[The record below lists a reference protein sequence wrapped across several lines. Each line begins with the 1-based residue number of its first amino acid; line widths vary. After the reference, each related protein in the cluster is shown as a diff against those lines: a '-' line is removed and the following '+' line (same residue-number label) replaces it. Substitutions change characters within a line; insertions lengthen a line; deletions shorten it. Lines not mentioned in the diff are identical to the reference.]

1 MFEAKDIR
9 SGYGEVVVL
18 QGLDFSVGHEIFAV
32 LGSNGAGKSTL
43 LKTIAKLL
51 SLLSGSFT
59 FDGQEVT
66 DTPAYEL
73 AIGGLAFVPQEHNVF
88 PDLTVAENLS
98 LGSLIGTRSKEERLA
113 EIYQLFP
120 VIPDRLHQKAGTLS
134 GGETQMVA
142 IGRALMQ
149 EPKLLLLDEPTA
161 GLAPLYVDNLF
172 AKIKEIH
179 ETKGVSVILAEQ
191 NAAKTLAISDRA
203 MILSLGE
210 IYLLEQSDKVD
221 GEMLKEGYQI

>member
-1 MFEAKDIR
+1 MFEAVDIR

-18 QGLDFSVGHEIFAV
+18 QGLDFKVEHEIFAI

-43 LKTIAKLL
+43 LKTMAKLL
-51 SLLSGSFT
+51 PLMSGTLHFEKEEITHLS
-59 FDGQEVT
+59 
-66 DTPAYEL
+66 AYEL
-73 AIGGLAFVPQEHNVF
+73 ATKRLAFVPQEHNVF

-98 LGSLIGTRSKEERLA
+98 LGSLIGTRSKEERL
-113 EIYQLFP
+113 EEVYELFP
-120 VIPDRLHQKAGTLS
+120 VIPDRIQQKAGTLS

-149 EPKLLLLDEPTA
+149 EPRLLLLDEPTA
-161 GLAPLYVDNLF
+161 GLAPLYVDNLM

-179 ETKGVSVILAEQ
+179 EVKGVSVILAEQ
-191 NAAKTLAISDRA
+191 NATKALSISDRA

-210 IYLLEQSDKVD
+210 IHLLDDSPKID
-221 GEMLKEGYQI
+221 MNALKEGYQI

>member
-1 MFEAKDIR
+1 MFEANDIR

-18 QGLDFSVGHEIFAV
+18 QGLTFQVEHEIFAV
-32 LGSNGAGKSTL
+32 LGANGAGKSTL

-51 SLLSGSFT
+51 PLMTGSLKFKGADVSL
-59 FDGQEVT
+59 
-66 DTPAYEL
+66 TPAYQL
-73 AIGGLAFVPQEHNVF
+73 TARGLAYVPQEHNVF

-98 LGSLIGTRSKEERLA
+98 LGGLIGSRPKEERL
-113 EIYQLFP
+113 EEVYELFP
-120 VIPDRLHQKAGTLS
+120 VIPDRLSQKAGTLS

-149 EPKLLLLDEPTA
+149 DPKLLLLDEPTA

-172 AKIKEIH
+172 EKIKEIH
-179 ETKGVSVILAEQ
+179 VNQGVSVILAEQ
-191 NAAKTLAISDRA
+191 NASKTLAIAHRA

-210 IYLLEQSDKVD
+210 IFTIEASENVEID
-221 GEMLKEGYQI
+221 MLKEGYQF